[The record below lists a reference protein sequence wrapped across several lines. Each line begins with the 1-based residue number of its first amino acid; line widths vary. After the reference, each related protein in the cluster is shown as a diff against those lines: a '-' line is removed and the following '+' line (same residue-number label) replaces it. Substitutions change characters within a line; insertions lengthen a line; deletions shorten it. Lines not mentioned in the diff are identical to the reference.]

1 MGISELMNFKNLNQ
15 QCRQPRRRKAGFT
28 FPEVFLAMVVLTA
41 ILMLVG
47 AMVPLMVR
55 SVRYASDF
63 NQAQSLTMH
72 KVAQLQEAG
81 YENIEGVRLNQSV
94 LKIID
99 GTGTAPQSNANGDK
113 SATLEF
119 TVTDNVWRYFPGGAT
134 TTGTQNTTSATR
146 PRGYIFISPYTPSA
160 VTSGGVT
167 RYNLIQAT
175 VVVQWWGWGS
185 RNQMHN
191 YSTTALLSRTTVE

>member
-1 MGISELMNFKNLNQ
+1 
-15 QCRQPRRRKAGFT
+15 
-28 FPEVFLAMVVLTA
+28 MVVLTA
-41 ILMLVG
+41 MLMLVG

-63 NQAQSLTMH
+63 NQAQSLAMH

-81 YENIEGVRLNQSV
+81 YENIEGIRLNQNA
-94 LKIID
+94 LDIID
-99 GTGTAPQSNANGDK
+99 GTNNAPQDNVNGDK

-119 TVTDNVWRYFPGGAT
+119 TVTDNVWRYFPGG
-134 TTGTQNTTSATR
+134 TTSSGAQDTGNPTR

-160 VTSGGVT
+160 LTSGGVT

-191 YSTTALLSRTTVE
+191 YSTTALLSRTPVE